1 MRQQFSLKEKLTQ
14 NMSQFG
20 WLVAPGYRIET
31 SGETRVIVPV
41 WNGDWRPGVRAHYRP
56 TLEPQL
62 VEHFA
67 AVGDEES
74 LLAFAS
80 RYGLLGYRQLHP
92 ARETGEEKH
101 RGEPVAWSLAHART
115 VAGALGVLQLID
127 AVRKGQVRVDDNSR
141 KAVAYAFANEFHR
154 AGIEGP
160 HNDPQPGSVSFSYL
174 SPENAIF
181 GVDDGLRSIAW
192 IYDWDRDPIGGAYS
206 LLAWLV
212 NPGIKDVH
220 YELASSASDSRASG
234 KPQQQTE
241 LGIGL
246 TFDALLSVIY
256 LRLAER
262 VMSGEFRHCKECGR
276 VFPAKGKQLF
286 CPQPAT
292 CANRF
297 SSRNYRSENRDKL
310 NKKRRRTK
318 KKRRK
323 RK

>member
-1 MRQQFSLKEKLTQ
+1 
-14 NMSQFG
+14 MSQFG
-20 WLVAPGYRIET
+20 WLVAPGYRIDDR
-31 SGETRVIVPV
+31 GKARVIVPV
-41 WNGDWRPGVRAHYRP
+41 WDGVSRPGVRAHYRP

-62 VEHFA
+62 IEDFA
-67 AVGDEES
+67 AVSDVPS

-92 ARETGEEKH
+92 VRETGEERH
-101 RGEPVAWSLAHART
+101 PGDPVEWSLAHART
-115 VAGALGVLQLID
+115 VAGVLGVIRLID
-127 AVRKGQVRVDDNSR
+127 AVRNGEMRVDDSSR
-141 KAVAYAFANEFHR
+141 KAVADVFANEFHR

-160 HNDPQPGSVSFSYL
+160 NNDPQPGSVTFSYL
-174 SPENAIF
+174 RPENAIF
-181 GVDDGLRSIAW
+181 GSDDGLRSIVW
-192 IYDWDRDPIGGAYS
+192 IYDWERDPIGGAYS
-206 LLAWLV
+206 LLAWLI

-220 YELASSASDSRASG
+220 YELASSASDSRASV
-234 KPQQQTE
+234 KPLQQTE

-246 TFDALLSVIY
+246 AFDALLSVIY
-256 LRLAER
+256 LRLAEL

-286 CPQPAT
+286 CCPA

-297 SSRNYRSENRDKL
+297 FSRTYRLENRVTL

>member
-1 MRQQFSLKEKLTQ
+1 
-14 NMSQFG
+14 
-20 WLVAPGYRIET
+20 
-31 SGETRVIVPV
+31 VIVPV

-181 GVDDGLRSIAW
+181 GVDDGDHVRRLVSRGLRAVRLGKRLLIPQVE
-192 IYDWDRDPIGGAYS
+192 IDRMNSWNGPKATICGMPS
-206 LLAWLV
+206 
-212 NPGIKDVH
+212 
-220 YELASSASDSRASG
+220 SRA
-234 KPQQQTE
+234 
-241 LGIGL
+241 
-246 TFDALLSVIY
+246 
-256 LRLAER
+256 
-262 VMSGEFRHCKECGR
+262 
-276 VFPAKGKQLF
+276 
-286 CPQPAT
+286 
-292 CANRF
+292 
-297 SSRNYRSENRDKL
+297 
-310 NKKRRRTK
+310 
-318 KKRRK
+318 
-323 RK
+323 